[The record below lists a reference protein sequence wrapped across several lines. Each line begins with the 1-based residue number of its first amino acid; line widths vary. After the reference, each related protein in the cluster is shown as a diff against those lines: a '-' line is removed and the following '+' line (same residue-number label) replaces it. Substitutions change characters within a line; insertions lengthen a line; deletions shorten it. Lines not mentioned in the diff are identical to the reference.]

1 MIRDHPPHFVA
12 FLYIALKFIII
23 IVIIK
28 IELLLLANLHVINEC
43 IMYDHVNRVF
53 DHAV

>member
-1 MIRDHPPHFVA
+1 MIRDDPAHFVA

-28 IELLLLANLHVINEC
+28 RQLLSLANLHVINEC
-43 IMYDHVNRVF
+43 IMYDHVHTVF
-53 DHAV
+53 HHAV